1 MSNVTDRN
9 LPNGRLLQGTYTTT
23 NALIPSIQSWPRMT
37 TVAENTL
44 VESILADAVWRIDAL
59 DHQNE
64 GAPAKIVR
72 NLGSAGPILNCT
84 SGSTS
89 IADTNDPKFLDWYS
103 TNYVYLPGVASNN
116 MSVPDANDLDI
127 TGDIDIRVRVALD
140 DWTPSANSGFISKGG
155 AVGNRSWNFTILTT
169 GGFRFTWFTDGTNNI
184 TKDSTATVTLSDGEV
199 KWARVTFDVD
209 NGASGNDVKFYTSD
223 DGTNWTQLGNT
234 ITTAGVTNIYA
245 STATVNIGN
254 ISGGGSPTAGKFYRA
269 QILDGIDGTTVL
281 DIDTSVITS
290 GGATSFTAGTG
301 QTVTINRSTTGRK
314 TVAVTTPCWLFGT
327 DDQILV
333 PNSTTGSKAVDFGPN
348 DSFTLLVVMRQW
360 NTNSTFRGILS
371 KYTGP
376 GALTGP
382 GYIILTSNPSNLL
395 GVTVEDI
402 TDSGFARSYTFT
414 NGNVSLFAGIV
425 NRNTN
430 TLQSTNSSGIVGQA
444 GGLSSISSLG
454 NIINRGQLTVGARG
468 AGNNH
473 VDIEF
478 IAAGIWR
485 RALSQDEVTA
495 IRTYYLDRWK

>member
-1 MSNVTDRN
+1 MSNNTYRN
-9 LPNGRLLQGTYTTT
+9 LPNKKVPDQYYTTT
-23 NALIPSIQSWPRMT
+23 NGLAADIKNWPRT
-37 TVAENTL
+37 LTSVENTA
-44 VESILADAVWRIDAL
+44 VEDVLADAVWRIDAL

-89 IADTNDPKFLDWYS
+89 IADSNDPKFLDWYS

-301 QTVTINRSTTGRK
+301 QTVTINRSTAGRK

-327 DDQILV
+327 DDRLQV
-333 PNSTTGSKAVDFGPN
+333 PNSSRGSKAVDFGPN
-348 DSFTLLVVMRQW
+348 DSFTAFVVMRQW
-360 NTNSTFRGILS
+360 NTNGTFRGILS

-376 GALTGP
+376 SGLTGP
-382 GYIILTSNPSNLL
+382 GYIIMTSSPSTTI
-395 GVTVEDI
+395 GFSFEDFSN
-402 TDSGFARSYTFT
+402 TGEGRGSALT
-414 NGNVSLFAGIV
+414 NGVAVLFGGV
-425 NRNTN
+425 CNRYLN
-430 TLQSTNSSGIVGQA
+430 TLQAINASGTLVGSTASIRNTGGPGSSGVLTIGSR
-444 GGLSSISSLG
+444 GGGSA
-454 NIINRGQLTVGARG
+454 N
-468 AGNNH
+468 
-473 VDIEF
+473 VDMEL
-478 IAAGIWR
+478 IAACIWR
-485 RALSQDEVTA
+485 RPLSQDEIFTL
-495 IRTYYLDRWK
+495 RTYYLDRWK